1 MPLTIAVCYSYA
13 KFTIYWLF
21 WATCFLISAMLSKVI
36 ELVLEKARTKLGAV
50 TVINRFKY
58 LITVSPKGNV
68 ELTSAS
74 SLETNVAVLNSLI
87 PKSHFD
93 CIRQIYFPGLALEIV
108 YSTLYSAE
116 SKFLRTFFKTTSCQ
130 FSSFSCL

>member
-1 MPLTIAVCYSYA
+1 
-13 KFTIYWLF
+13 
-21 WATCFLISAMLSKVI
+21 MLSKVI

-74 SLETNVAVLNSLI
+74 SLETNVAVLNVLI

-116 SKFLRTFFKTTSCQ
+116 SKFL
-130 FSSFSCL
+130 